1 MARARNTVPL
11 HQVRPARRR
20 ARVPVAPAEPAA
32 PAFEAGH
39 FLALVRR
46 HDWPPS
52 FEPMFVAGREAEQS
66 EIARINRERRVA
78 NGDPGTILGLSQRSD
93 ELIRQRLTTMR
104 AFR

>member
-1 MARARNTVPL
+1 MTAAHIL
-11 HQVRPARRR
+11 RPARRR
-20 ARVPVAPAEPAA
+20 RATVPTMPAA
-32 PAFEAGH
+32 QAFEAGH

-46 HDWPPS
+46 HDWPPR

-78 NGDPGTILGLSQRSD
+78 NGDPGTILRLSQRSD

-104 AFR
+104 AGR